1 MRAAKV
7 QSTNQTAPL
16 LEVRDLH
23 VEFHTKSGVVQAV
36 NGLNFTL
43 EAGQTLAILGESGSG
58 KSVTAQAIMG
68 ILDVPPGNISG
79 GQILFHGEDLLTM
92 SEERRR
98 RLRGRGAGM

>member
-1 MRAAKV
+1 MRADKV

-43 EAGQTLAILGESGSG
+43 SLIH
-58 KSVTAQAIMG
+58 I
-68 ILDVPPGNISG
+68 
-79 GQILFHGEDLLTM
+79 
-92 SEERRR
+92 
-98 RLRGRGAGM
+98 